1 MSKFSLKSWKRRL
14 KSGVSLLLLLLIS
27 VGETPLPTQDQKLRL
42 DILSGS
48 ESFDFITWE
57 ITALARKAAYGLL
70 APQRFMTEENRS
82 RFVLTC
88 LANVWEAR
96 RLSYDIADVYSDP
109 AVANPEQTTAAQ
121 QENLA
126 ALREELAQQSPIAE
140 AILGEQ
146 ISQVLADSGF
156 GCCRQILPPVSGT
169 FTPLPTVLII
179 SPRDH
184 IEEIYQN
191 ELVAGLNAA
200 QRQALETKIEAAE
213 SDISAYVTTIGGLSA
228 YPAMLLESSSLGRI
242 ADVMTHEWT
251 HHYLLPAPLGW
262 HYSDADETRTIN
274 ETTASLMGEWGGQEV
289 VRRFYV
295 PILPVT
301 KPLPD
306 PLTSEEEEG
315 EEGLQLGA
323 QPDTPSSFYFHAEM
337 HDTRA
342 ITDRLL
348 EKGQIIAAE
357 QYMES
362 RRHVFSEHGY
372 HLRRLNQA
380 YFAFHG
386 AYASRPLGPATGG
399 SSDDTADDLSD
410 DTANSY
416 SWGAAVRQLWSLSET
431 PHDFARQISRVT
443 TLAELEQLLNR

>member
-1 MSKFSLKSWKRRL
+1 MAKFSLKSWKRWL
-14 KSGVSLLLLLLIS
+14 KSGVSLLLLLFIS
-27 VGETPLPTQDQKLRL
+27 VGEAPLPMQNQRLRL

-82 RFVLTC
+82 RFVLTY

-96 RLSYDIADVYSDP
+96 RLSYTIAGAYSDP

-121 QENLA
+121 QESLA

-146 ISQVLADSGF
+146 ISQVLTDSGF

-169 FTPLPTVLII
+169 FTPLPSVLIV
-179 SPRDH
+179 SRRDH
-184 IEEIYQN
+184 IEKIYQN
-191 ELVAGLNAA
+191 ELVNGLNAA

-213 SDISAYVTTIGGLSA
+213 PDLSTYVTSIGGLAA
-228 YPAMLLESSSLGRI
+228 YPAMLLESSSLSRI

-251 HHYLLPAPLGW
+251 HHYLMQAPLGW
-262 HYSDADETRTIN
+262 YYFDTDETRTIN

-295 PILPVT
+295 PILTVT
-301 KPLPD
+301 KSLPD
-306 PLTSEEEEG
+306 PLTSEEEDG
-315 EEGLQLGA
+315 EEELQLGV
-323 QPDTPSSFYFHAEM
+323 QLSTPSSFYFHAEM
-337 HDTRA
+337 HDTR
-342 ITDRLL
+342 TTVDYLL
-348 EKGQIIAAE
+348 EEGQIIVAE

-362 RRHVFSEHGY
+362 RRRVFSAHGY

-380 YFAFHG
+380 YFAFHR
-386 AYASRPLGPATGG
+386 AYASRPLGPATVCFPDDAEDAPSDNTA
-399 SSDDTADDLSD
+399 SSD
-410 DTANSY
+410 
-416 SWGAAVRQLWSLSET
+416 SWGPAVRQLWSLSET
-431 PHDFARQISRVT
+431 PHDFVRQISRVT
-443 TLAELEQLLNR
+443 TLAGVEQLLNR

>member
-1 MSKFSLKSWKRRL
+1 MKS
-14 KSGVSLLLLLLIS
+14 SVSLLLLLFIS
-27 VGETPLPTQDQKLRL
+27 VGEAPLPTQDQRLRL

-48 ESFDFITWE
+48 KSFDFVTWE
-57 ITALARKAAYGLL
+57 LTALARKAAYGLL

-82 RFVLTC
+82 RFVLTY

-96 RLSYDIADVYSDP
+96 LLAYDIANIYSDP
-109 AVANPEQTTAAQ
+109 AVADPEQATAAQ
-121 QENLA
+121 QESLA

-169 FTPLPTVLII
+169 FTPLPTVLIV
-179 SPRDH
+179 SPRAH
-184 IEEIYQN
+184 IEKIYQN
-191 ELVAGLNAA
+191 ELVTGLNAA

-213 SDISAYVTTIGGLSA
+213 PDLSTYVTSIGGLAA
-228 YPAMLLESSSLGRI
+228 YPAMLLESSSINRI

-251 HHYLLPAPLGW
+251 HHYLMQAPLGW
-262 HYSDADETRTIN
+262 YYFDADETRTIN

-295 PILPVT
+295 PILTVT
-301 KPLPD
+301 KSLPD
-306 PLTSEEEEG
+306 PLASEEEEEEEE
-315 EEGLQLGA
+315 EEGLQLGI
-323 QPDTPSSFYFHAEM
+323 QLGTPSSFYFHAEM

-342 ITDRLL
+342 TVDRLL
-348 EKGQIIAAE
+348 EKGQIAAAE

-362 RRHVFSEHGY
+362 RRRVFSAHGY

-386 AYASRPLGPATGG
+386 AYASRPLGPATDSSPDDAADD
-399 SSDDTADDLSD
+399 SSDDSSD
-410 DTANSY
+410 DTANSV

-431 PHDFARQISRVT
+431 PHDFVRRISRVT
-443 TLAELEQLLNR
+443 TLAELELLLK